1 MKWSNKNDYDIM
13 DDLKDAG
20 WNIVRENPGIDCQ
33 DWINEL
39 MRQYPAEVVDAF
51 GTTPGEVFHELT
63 DLWENGEYTDPDSGE
78 YDTFQGWAE
87 YFATDPDCLQE
98 RLEVANKRIKELENE
113 LEKAKCE
120 IRRLEREKDA
130 RQ

>member
-1 MKWSNKNDYDIM
+1 MDQKESDQFM

-39 MRQYPAEVVDAF
+39 MRQYPAEVVDAL
-51 GTTPGEVFHELT
+51 GTNPGEVFHELA
-63 DLWENGEYTDPDSGE
+63 DLWENGEYTDTDSGE

-98 RLEVANKRIKELENE
+98 RIEAANKRIKGLENE
-113 LEKAKCE
+113 LEKAKRE
-120 IRRLEREKDA
+120 ISRLERGKDA
-130 RQ
+130 GQ